1 MNTIKGYGNRRIL
14 EVLLIVAGAMS
25 CFLLLYFYY
34 SSHFYQGSTIAGVD
48 VSGLS
53 IEAAAEK
60 IQQETQ
66 QVKVQLQSNT
76 YKVGITLNDP
86 YKINKN
92 YLKQAIHNGA
102 TGLPLKK
109 KAQQEV
115 LAVIDRTSFP
125 IGKEA
130 QNAKIIYRHEKFEIQ
145 PEKSGTVIDSARIR
159 RELASAMQIGELKTT
174 YNLAKYYR
182 EAEVTKADLI
192 DRKIIQHLTTILER
206 EIQLKI
212 NTKTVLFNGKMLAN
226 SLNDKSE
233 FDPLVIA
240 EWVAELEQ
248 EYSTIYKAV
257 HFTNVHGVHLK
268 YKNIGNYGWFIDI
281 QQSAEQIAQALKMEK
296 TKTIQLVL
304 QGDTKN
310 QPLHV
315 KKNYVEVDLD
325 NQKMYCFKNGKLV
338 VETPV
343 ITGRYAKGTATV
355 PGFHTLMDKLR
366 NVDLTG
372 VLTTGDGMYNVP
384 VDYWLPLLSYGQTI
398 TEIGIHDAD
407 HKLDYFGLP
416 NAYQTDLGS
425 YGCVNTPKEQVA
437 KIYEASFIG
446 MPVFIYGHIYDEAP
460 GVFDKPVEHGTEV

>member
-14 EVLLIVAGAMS
+14 EVLLIVAGTMS

-125 IGKEA
+125 VGKEA

-159 RELASAMQIGELKTT
+159 KELACAMQIGELKTT

-206 EIQLKI
+206 EIQLKV
-212 NTKTVLFNGKMLAN
+212 NTTTVLLNGKMLAD
-226 SLNDKSE
+226 SLDGKSE

-281 QQSAEQIAQALKMEK
+281 QQSAEQIAQALQRKK

-338 VETPV
+338 VETHV

-355 PGFHTLMDKLR
+355 PGFHTIMDKLR

-372 VLTTGDGMYNVP
+372 VLTTGDGM
-384 VDYWLPLLSYGQTI
+384 
-398 TEIGIHDAD
+398 
-407 HKLDYFGLP
+407 
-416 NAYQTDLGS
+416 
-425 YGCVNTPKEQVA
+425 
-437 KIYEASFIG
+437 
-446 MPVFIYGHIYDEAP
+446 
-460 GVFDKPVEHGTEV
+460 